1 MTAEHTRSVDDLPT
15 VPEPDVPVPLI
26 RGGPDFT
33 DPDYLAAFAQE
44 HGPIFKRVLA
54 NGTRLVYLV
63 GPAANRLVFYSH
75 RDHFSHAAGWTP
87 TLGPFFGTGLLN
99 MDDPPWA
106 QHRRMMNPAFTAA
119 YMAVYLPVMH
129 RVIARQTGDWAQ
141 RGQVDLYEEARA
153 VAFGV
158 AAEAL
163 VGFSRG
169 AGVVR
174 LRDLFTT
181 LLHPGHDPDK
191 ETRAQLEARM
201 ERVERDLGELL
212 LPLVQARRA
221 VAAERAAGDVL
232 GMLVHARD
240 EHGEALSD
248 EQLLAHVK
256 ILLVAG
262 HETTTT
268 LAAWLLYLLASHPRE
283 LARVRQELAGLPG
296 ARSSD
301 GEPPTLEQL
310 RGLRALGYAIGEA
323 GRLQSPV
330 RMVPRGVLKPFDFGG
345 CHVPAGT
352 RIRLHIAAG
361 HRLPAVFA
369 EPDRFDP
376 DRFAPPRE
384 EDRKHPYALAT
395 FGGGPRVC
403 IGMNLA
409 QVELKA
415 LAARVLPRY
424 DLEPVEGHAV
434 KQVGFIV
441 SYPAQG
447 IRVRVRPRAP

>member
-1 MTAEHTRSVDDLPT
+1 
-15 VPEPDVPVPLI
+15 
-26 RGGPDFT
+26 
-33 DPDYLAAFAQE
+33 
-44 HGPIFKRVLA
+44 
-54 NGTRLVYLV
+54 
-63 GPAANRLVFYSH
+63 
-75 RDHFSHAAGWTP
+75 
-87 TLGPFFGTGLLN
+87 
-99 MDDPPWA
+99 
-106 QHRRMMNPAFTAA
+106 
-119 YMAVYLPVMH
+119 
-129 RVIARQTGDWAQ
+129 
-141 RGQVDLYEEARA
+141 
-153 VAFGV
+153 
-158 AAEAL
+158 
-163 VGFSRG
+163 
-169 AGVVR
+169 
-174 LRDLFTT
+174 
-181 LLHPGHDPDK
+181 
-191 ETRAQLEARM
+191 M
-201 ERVERDLGELL
+201 ERVEQDLGELL
-212 LPLVQARRA
+212 LPVVQARRA
-221 VAAERAAGDVL
+221 VAAEQAAGDVL

-268 LAAWLLYLLASHPRE
+268 LASWLLYLLASHPRE

-296 ARSSD
+296 ARSPD

-330 RMVPRGVLKPFDFGG
+330 RMVPRGVLKPFDFDG

-352 RIRLHIAAG
+352 RIRLHLAAG

-409 QVELKA
+409 QVEVKA

-424 DLEPVEGHAV
+424 DLEPEAGHSV

-447 IRVRVRPRAP
+447 IRVQVRPRAP